1 MGRFV
6 EQEREEESEDD
17 SESEEEE
24 EEYMEDGE
32 LQRKGSKGFK
42 LLNNCKRFWA
52 ATQRMGQRKAA
63 TDLPTIIFTV
73 SA

>member
-24 EEYMEDGE
+24 EYMEDGE
-32 LQRKGSKGFK
+32 LQRKASKGFK
-42 LLNNCKRFWA
+42 LLNNCRRFWA
-52 ATQRMGQRKAA
+52 ATHRIGQRKAE
-63 TDLPTIIFTV
+63 TDLPT
-73 SA
+73 

>member
-6 EQEREEESEDD
+6 EQEREEGSEDD

-24 EEYMEDGE
+24 EDEYMEDGE

-42 LLNNCKRFWA
+42 LLNNCKRFWT
-52 ATQRMGQRKAA
+52 ATHRMGQRKAD
-63 TDLPTIIFTV
+63 TDLPT
-73 SA
+73 